1 MTTKWR
7 ILWLTSVAAAFL
19 LGALC
24 GPALIQKT
32 ADAAQ
37 TFGPEEIKSVPPS
50 FMKGGDRNYAMLRE
64 IHAVL
69 KENGG
74 AMAGLATNADTINGN
89 LRAVLQRLDAA
100 NGHLRNIEQ
109 GRAVPIPEP

>member
-1 MTTKWR
+1 MATKWR

-24 GPALIQKT
+24 GPTLIQKT

-50 FMKGGDRNYAMLRE
+50 FMKGGDRNYAILRE

-69 KENGG
+69 EENGST
-74 AMAGLATNADTINGN
+74 MAGLATNTDTINDN
-89 LRAVLQRLDAA
+89 LRSLLQRLDAA

-109 GRAVPIPEP
+109 GRALPISEP